1 MADARQ
7 LLLIADRR
15 AERDRVLAEAMRLV
29 SPWPASER
37 PELAVL
43 GLDAVLAEPQQLQR
57 AAVVWLVLDDASQWE
72 LFELLG
78 QVQERHIPAMLMR
91 AGCEGPAGRAY
102 DEGAVVCPSN
112 ASPETVTC
120 LLRALWSQAGPL
132 GDLQAEARALRRAQG
147 GLAGQIDRL
156 DEELRLAAQ
165 LQREFL
171 PAAMPQIQGLD
182 FHVLWRPASYV
193 SGDIYDV
200 VRLDEH
206 HVGFFVADAVG
217 HGVPAALLTMYIK
230 RSLLTKIVDPAL
242 PKGYRVVDPG
252 ETLTQLNRDLMQ
264 RQGDRVRFTTAC
276 YAVLDCRSHELTLSR
291 GGHPYPLLLAADG
304 ESRMIESE
312 GPVLGVFEDEP
323 FETTRLQLDEG
334 DRLLLY
340 SDGFELA
347 FPGAA
352 EPGKRASVANMDYA
366 KVFEDLRQGSME
378 QALARLQRRL
388 DEQAGSLN
396 QRDDLTV
403 VGLTVGGRGDA
414 GRAERVERGR
424 SVAV

>member
-1 MADARQ
+1 MAHARP
-7 LLLIADRR
+7 LLLVADRR
-15 AERDRVLAEAMRLV
+15 AERDRVLAEATRLLE
-29 SPWPASER
+29 PWPASDR

-43 GLDAVLAEPQQLQR
+43 GLDAALTEPARLDQ
-57 AAVVWLVLDDASQWE
+57 AAVAWLLLDDASQWE
-72 LFELLG
+72 LYELLG
-78 QVQERHIPAMLMR
+78 QVQERHIPTMLMR

-102 DEGAVVCPSN
+102 DDGAVVCPAN

-132 GDLQAEARALRRAQG
+132 SDLEAEASALRRQQG
-147 GLAGQIDRL
+147 GLAGQIGRL

-171 PAAMPQIQGLD
+171 PAAMPRVAGYE

-200 VRLDEH
+200 IRLDEH
-206 HVGFFVADAVG
+206 HVGLFVADAVG

-230 RSLLTKIVDPAL
+230 RSLLTKVVDAAL
-242 PKGYRVVDPG
+242 DGGYRVVEPG
-252 ETLTQLNRDLMQ
+252 ETMSQLNHDLLQ

-276 YAVLDCRSHELTLSR
+276 YAVLDCRSRQLTLAR
-291 GGHPYPLLLAADG
+291 GGHPYPLLLSADG
-304 ESRMIESE
+304 QSRMIECE
-312 GPVLGVFEDEP
+312 GPVLGVFDDEP
-323 FETTRLQLDEG
+323 FQTTQVQLDEG

-340 SDGFELA
+340 TDGFELA
-347 FPGAA
+347 FPDAA
-352 EPGKRASVANMDYA
+352 EPGKRARVANMDYA
-366 KVFEDLRQGSME
+366 KAFEDLRQGSME

-388 DEQAGSLN
+388 DEAAGSLN

-403 VGLTVGGRGDA
+403 VGLAVKGEDDAVRGGRA
-414 GRAERVERGR
+414 ARGR